1 MTDPNEKLMSEIMEI
16 LQTKKILTQNEA
28 NKIGIK
34 IISGQIK
41 SEDWKLAVELSMD
54 KRNHNG

>member
-1 MTDPNEKLMSEIMEI
+1 MTDPNEKLMSEIVDI
-16 LQTKKILTQNEA
+16 LLTEKILTQNEA
-28 NKIGIK
+28 NKIGMK

-54 KRNHNG
+54 NRNNNG